1 MEYKR
6 GEFFKCPHCGTTME
20 EPVEHFSL
28 PGAIGPAS
36 RAKDMCYEC
45 NKEFVVQQVGKDDFV
60 VTKASVRRDP
70 AK

>member
-6 GEFFKCPHCGTTME
+6 GEFFECPHCGTTME
-20 EPVEHFSL
+20 EPVENFAFA
-28 PGAIGPAS
+28 GAIGPAS

-60 VTKASVRRDP
+60 VTRASARGNP
-70 AK
+70 SG